1 MEQETLLWNYRLSHN
16 WMMKMKCGKIS
27 SNVRLSSNWDMF
39 VCVLFSF
46 EFPKLLEFLFWNSK
60 QCNFKSFFPVPYPMI
75 YNPSQNYLI
84 FQKSHLKKLKTH
96 NYLLLHHHHR
106 YPWNPHLILAQKCDN
121 YEGHVCWISNCCRI
135 DLCPNLVIENSGPKI
150 CTTCLSPEK
159 KYIFKRIFSYTIL
172 RIYYLVI
179 KKKIHWGHK

>member
-16 WMMKMKCGKIS
+16 WMMKIKCGKFQVMLDLVATEMCLFVFCFHLNFPNSWSSFFEIQNSVIS
-27 SNVRLSSNWDMF
+27 NHF
-39 VCVLFSF
+39 
-46 EFPKLLEFLFWNSK
+46 FLFHTLW
-60 QCNFKSFFPVPYPMI
+60 

-159 KYIFKRIFSYTIL
+159 K
-172 RIYYLVI
+172 
-179 KKKIHWGHK
+179 IHI